1 MNYRH
6 AYHAGNFADL
16 LKHAVLTQLMRTM
29 TGAGPPLT
37 VIDTH
42 AGAGLY
48 DLDGGEA
55 RRTGEG
61 MAGIGVLLGAS
72 DIPAVFVDLKSVVE
86 QCNKPGVLRFY
97 PGSPLIIESR
107 SRPRDRY
114 IGCEFRADDFSALQ
128 NSLSQKSGLSLLK
141 GDGWVLAR
149 EQAPKSPAPLLLLI
163 DPPFERGDDADQ
175 AIDLTRV
182 VLKRNPG
189 AVIAVWCPI
198 KDLTG
203 FDATAMALADA
214 AAPAST
220 VVAEVRLRPLSD
232 PMRMNGCAMIVAN
245 SPPGLDERFAQAA
258 EWIALSLGEHGG
270 FGRVERIGTTA

>member
-16 LKHAVLTQLMRTM
+16 LKHAVLTQLVRAM
-29 TGAGPPLT
+29 TSAGPPLT

-61 MAGIGVLLGAS
+61 KAGIGALMAATGV
-72 DIPAVFVDLKSVVE
+72 PPVFGDLKAIVE
-86 QCNKPGVLRFY
+86 RRNKPGALRFY

-107 SRPRDRY
+107 LRPRDRY
-114 IGCEFRADDFSALQ
+114 IGCEFRADEFSVLQSAL
-128 NSLSQKSGLSLLK
+128 SQRPGAMLLK
-141 GDGWVLAR
+141 GDGWLLADKH
-149 EQAPKSPAPLLLLI
+149 APKSPAPLLLLI

-175 AIDLTRV
+175 ATGLTRV

-198 KDLTG
+198 KDLTS
-203 FDATAMALADA
+203 FDAITMALADA
-214 AAPAST
+214 ADPAPT

-245 SPPGLDERFAQAA
+245 SPPGLEEGFAQAA
-258 EWIALSLGEHGG
+258 AWVAKSLGEPGG
-270 FGRVERIGTTA
+270 VGRVERIGPTV

>member
-16 LKHAVLTQLMRTM
+16 LKHAVLTQLMRAM

-48 DLDGGEA
+48 DLEGGEA

-61 MAGIGVLLGAS
+61 KAGIGALMAAGGVPS
-72 DIPAVFVDLKSVVE
+72 VFGDLKSIVE
-86 QCNKPGVLRFY
+86 HRNKPGSLRFY

-107 SRPRDRY
+107 LRPRDRY

-128 NSLSQKSGLSLLK
+128 NSLAPKSGVSLLK

-149 EQAPKSPAPLLLLI
+149 EHAPETPASLLMLI
-163 DPPFERGDDADQ
+163 DPPFERGDECFLASLLSQIEVPEEADQ
-175 AIDLTRV
+175 GREDPTR
-182 VLKRNPG
+182 LPG
-189 AVIAVWCPI
+189 DHLGDARLGTGPRRHPGRAHGCPSTQMGRTSMLPWRAVGRRPANASASSRF
-198 KDLTG
+198 L
-203 FDATAMALADA
+203 
-214 AAPAST
+214 AST
-220 VVAEVRLRPLSD
+220 R
-232 PMRMNGCAMIVAN
+232 
-245 SPPGLDERFAQAA
+245 
-258 EWIALSLGEHGG
+258 
-270 FGRVERIGTTA
+270 